1 MEIIRITFN
10 AFGVNTYIVF
20 DPVSRECAVIDP
32 GMVSE
37 KDRELLSKIITENNL
52 LPTNLINTHLHV
64 DHVMGNDFIRKY
76 YNLKLKANK
85 RDEFLGEMLS
95 GQKRMFGLSDDGS
108 SEAIEEYLSDG
119 DEIRLGNEKL
129 KVLEVPGH
137 SPGGISLYSKKDNF
151 VITGDSLF
159 EGSIGRTDLPGGDM
173 QTLLHAI
180 NKQLLSLPDD
190 TMVYPGHGNPTTIGN
205 EKRNNPFLR

>member
-20 DPVSRECAVIDP
+20 DTVSRECAVIDP

-52 LPTNLINTHLHV
+52 LPTHLINTHLHV

-129 KVLEVPGH
+129 KVLEVAGH